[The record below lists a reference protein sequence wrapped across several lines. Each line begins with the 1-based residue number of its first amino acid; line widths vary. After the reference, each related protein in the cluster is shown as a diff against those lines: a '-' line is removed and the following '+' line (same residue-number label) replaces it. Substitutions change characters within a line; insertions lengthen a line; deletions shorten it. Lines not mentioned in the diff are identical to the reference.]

1 MRRIA
6 PILLLSMACCSS
18 HPAARHWP
26 IDPRPAVTVAETGEA
41 GGASGESTAVLEE
54 ELKNIVGLFGGY
66 TTERGEGGATV
77 GLEYERRINSWLGV
91 GAFGEV
97 IAGDHAASAFGAG
110 VYLRPT
116 AKAAFVVMPG
126 VEFERG
132 ESAQFMTRVGAI
144 YDLWKSGRTIL
155 VPAVY
160 VDLFRGRAAFVVGVS
175 LAWEF

>member
-1 MRRIA
+1 MCRVA
-6 PILLLSMACCSS
+6 LLLLSLLACCSS
-18 HPAARHWP
+18 HSAARRWAIDPPAAFML
-26 IDPRPAVTVAETGEA
+26 A
-41 GGASGESTAVLEE
+41 EE
-54 ELKNIVGLFGGY
+54 EDGGGHGGGTTTEHEDLKNIVGVFGGY
-66 TTERGEGGATV
+66 TTDRGEGGATL

-91 GAFGEV
+91 GCFGEV
-97 IAGDHAASAFGAG
+97 IAGDHTASAFGAG

-132 ESAQFMTRVGAI
+132 ESAQFMTRVGVI
-144 YDLWKSGRTIL
+144 YDVWKSGRTIL

-160 VDLFRGRAAFVVGVS
+160 VDLFRDRAAFIVGLS

>member
-1 MRRIA
+1 MHRVS
-6 PILLLSMACCSS
+6 LLLVSLLACCSS
-18 HPAARHWP
+18 HSAARRWAIDAPAA
-26 IDPRPAVTVAETGEA
+26 VMLAEEDDGGFPTGETTT
-41 GGASGESTAVLEE
+41 EPD
-54 ELKNIVGLFGGY
+54 ELKNIVGVFGGY
-66 TTERGEGGATV
+66 TTERGEGGATL

-91 GAFGEV
+91 GVFGEV

-116 AKAAFVVMPG
+116 EKFAFVVMPG

-160 VDLFRGRAAFVVGVS
+160 VDLFRGRAAFVVGLS